1 MLMKGKTPLLIATLA
16 SIVMLPAAFA
26 QDWFVSPSEPHGHV
40 SGAINQPARSLY
52 RVEITEINGK
62 LVGSGRSEGVWLTP
76 GDYTIQARKARVRT
90 DFTSAVGRSSSQRHN
105 PENNTIELTVE
116 EGKTYY
122 LALDTSSQR
131 RAEWEVVVW
140 KTE

>member
-1 MLMKGKTPLLIATLA
+1 MKGITLFLIASVA
-16 SIVMLPAAFA
+16 GIIMLPPAFA
-26 QDWFVSPSEPHGHV
+26 QDWFVSPSQPHGHV

-62 LVGSGRSEGVWLTP
+62 LVGSGRSEGVWLKP
-76 GDYTIQARKARVRT
+76 GDYTIQARRAKVRT

-105 PENNTIELTVE
+105 PANNTVELTVE

-122 LALDTSSQR
+122 LALDTSPRR
-131 RAEWEVVVW
+131 RADWQVVIW